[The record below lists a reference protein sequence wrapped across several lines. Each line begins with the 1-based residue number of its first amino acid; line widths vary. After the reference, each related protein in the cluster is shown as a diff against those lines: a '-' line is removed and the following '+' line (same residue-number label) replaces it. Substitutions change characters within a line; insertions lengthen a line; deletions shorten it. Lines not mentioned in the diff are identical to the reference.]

1 MGKRWRKYEVGR
13 YRLGV
18 LRAKDGRDEAVV
30 CWRDGDG
37 KHRHRLGV
45 FSEGE
50 GRTAVDS
57 FVGRVE
63 ALKARDTQTVGDI
76 FKAYVADREKDG
88 KLIAT
93 FRDNWKA
100 LAPRFADL
108 KVADVNADVCR
119 DYTTGRTKQ
128 GRSAG
133 TIWTEL
139 TRLRSAINWAFKRR
153 VITTC
158 PYVWVPKKPDPKQR
172 VLSQEEV
179 WRLTDAATAPHV
191 KLFIGLALA
200 TGGRSEAVLGLKW
213 TQVDF
218 GDDGPAD
225 FSGDG
230 AIGGTIDLREKAVIN
245 PLTKKVRKGRAV
257 VPMSAGIRA
266 MLTVAKSLALTDYV
280 IEWDGAPVKKIRKGF
295 SAAVERAGLGEYA
308 HAPTAANWHNV
319 AWWSDVTP
327 HTLRHTVASAGADA
341 DVPMLKISR
350 FLGHRD
356 QATTEKIYAKTRPDF
371 VSDMTKVVSI
381 RRGKK
386 AG

>member
-13 YRLGV
+13 YRIGV

-30 CWRDGDG
+30 CWRDDDG

-45 FSEGE
+45 FSEIE
-50 GRTAVDS
+50 GRAAVDT

-63 ALKARDTQTVGDI
+63 ALKARDSQTVGDI
-76 FKAYVADREKDG
+76 YKAYVVDREKDG

-93 FRDNWKA
+93 FNDNWKA
-100 LAPRFADL
+100 LGPRFSSMG
-108 KVADVNADVCR
+108 VADVTADVCR
-119 DYTTGRTKQ
+119 SYAKDRANL
-128 GRSAG
+128 GRSTG

-158 PYVWVPKKPDPKQR
+158 PYVWVPVKPEPKQR
-172 VLSQEEV
+172 VLTQEEI

-200 TGGRSEAVLGLKW
+200 TGGRSEAILGLKW
-213 TQVDF
+213 DQVDF
-218 GDDGPAD
+218 GDDG
-225 FSGDG
+225 GDDG
-230 AIGGTIDLREKAVIN
+230 GGGEGTIDLREKVVIN
-245 PLTKKVRKGRAV
+245 PLTKKVRKGRAI
-257 VPMSAGIRA
+257 VPMSSEIRA
-266 MLTVAKSLALTDYV
+266 MLTVAKTIALTEHV

-295 SAAVERAGLGEYA
+295 TAAVERAGLG
-308 HAPTAANWHNV
+308 
-319 AWWSDVTP
+319 SDVTP
-327 HTLRHTVASAGADA
+327 HVLRHTVASAATEAGL
-341 DVPMLKISR
+341 PMLKISR

-356 QATTEKIYAKTRPDF
+356 QATTEKIYSKTSPGFTAD
-371 VSDMTKVVSI
+371 VAKVVSI
-381 RRGKK
+381 QRGRK

>member
-18 LRAKDGRDEAVV
+18 LRSKDGRDEAVV
-30 CWRDGDG
+30 CWRDDDG

-63 ALKARDTQTVGDI
+63 ALKARDSQTVGDI
-76 FKAYVADREKDG
+76 YKAYVVDREKDG

-100 LAPRFADL
+100 LAPRFAAL

-119 DYTTGRTKQ
+119 DYATARAKQ
-128 GRSAG
+128 GRSTG

-153 VITTC
+153 VITSC
-158 PYVWVPKKPDPKQR
+158 PYVWVPVKPAPKQR
-172 VLSQEEV
+172 VLTQEEI

-200 TGGRSEAVLGLKW
+200 TGGRSEAIVGLKW
-213 TQVDF
+213 DQVDF
-218 GDDGPAD
+218 GDGED
-225 FSGDG
+225 
-230 AIGGTIDLREKAVIN
+230 GTIDLREKEVVN
-245 PLTKKVRKGRAV
+245 PLTKKVRKGRAI
-257 VPMSAGIRA
+257 VPMSAEIRA
-266 MLTVAKSLALTDYV
+266 MLTVAKTLALTDYV
-280 IEWDGAPVKKIRKGF
+280 VEWDGAPVKKIRKGF
-295 SAAVERAGLGEYA
+295 TAAVERAGLG
-308 HAPTAANWHNV
+308 
-319 AWWSDVTP
+319 SDVTP
-327 HTLRHTVASAGADA
+327 HVLRHTVASAATDA
-341 DVPMLKISR
+341 GVPMLKISR

-356 QATTEKIYAKTRPDF
+356 SMTTEKIYAKSSPDSLRQMNN
-371 VSDMTKVVSI
+371 VLKI
-381 RRGKK
+381 QRGKK
-386 AG
+386 AS